1 MLQFFRYNALHKTR
15 SANFIFLW
23 SFLDFCRFYWG
34 YNISGGS
41 RMFERRVGDLTEL
54 YRNIQRQNRLGDSSV
69 PFHTFKLKRPQREGW
84 LATQSTPP
92 PPGCATEHTVTS
104 YKKPTQVHVPRPTS
118 QSTVFLWRSFSP
130 SPSRL
135 HLLLRLVTWAKW
147 VLPRLLLWLVFMP
160 LWVET
165 LDIHMYQ
172 ELHFCL
178 HHISLILFL
187 FLLRAQVTPTQRRL
201 SFAVF
206 LCMVVKLQTGYCTQ
220 TSIKECRHSIDFF

>member
-92 PPGCATEHTVTS
+92 PSWMRHWTYRNIIQKTYPS
-104 YKKPTQVHVPRPTS
+104 PRPTS
-118 QSTVFLWRSFSP
+118 HVPVHRFSLAFFLPFPFPFTPATQASNLSKVGAPTPFTVVSVHAAVSGNARHPHVPGTSLLSSSYQFDSFL
-130 SPSRL
+130 
-135 HLLLRLVTWAKW
+135 
-147 VLPRLLLWLVFMP
+147 
-160 LWVET
+160 
-165 LDIHMYQ
+165 
-172 ELHFCL
+172 
-178 HHISLILFL
+178 ISI
-187 FLLRAQVTPTQRRL
+187 A
-201 SFAVF
+201 
-206 LCMVVKLQTGYCTQ
+206 CTSN
-220 TSIKECRHSIDFF
+220 TNSA